1 MENYSEFESKLK
13 LRTRAYALAIVR
25 LVQSVKH
32 EMVSD
37 VLAKQLVR
45 CGTSVGANYR
55 SACRARSR
63 AEMISRLSVV
73 EEEADESL
81 YWLEIMAD
89 AQILERSAI
98 QNLML
103 EGEEILKI
111 VVASIRTLK
120 SKQDTIREDLAV
132 YNLLTP
138 NSKSSIPN

>member
-1 MENYSEFESKLK
+1 
-13 LRTRAYALAIVR
+13 
-25 LVQSVKH
+25 
-32 EMVSD
+32 
-37 VLAKQLVR
+37 
-45 CGTSVGANYR
+45 
-55 SACRARSR
+55 
-63 AEMISRLSVV
+63 MISRLSVV